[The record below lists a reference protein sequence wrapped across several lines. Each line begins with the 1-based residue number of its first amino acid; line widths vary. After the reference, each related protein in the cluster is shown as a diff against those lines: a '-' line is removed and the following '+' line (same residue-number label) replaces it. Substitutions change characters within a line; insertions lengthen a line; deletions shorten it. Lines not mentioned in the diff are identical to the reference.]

1 VRFWKSK
8 DGRAYAWYVYALP
21 QGQSDDW
28 QNFVQVNDFD
38 FESDAKQLVESI
50 NENGGF
56 TRHYAR

>member
-1 VRFWKSK
+1 
-8 DGRAYAWYVYALP
+8 VYALP

-38 FESDAKQLVESI
+38 FENDAKQLVESI

-56 TRHYAR
+56 TRHYVR